1 MCLSPTF
8 FLAILIALSNSLL
21 VSATHAATPK
31 EAIPPLSSPTTQN
44 LVINGDFEGDTVG
57 EKLIPTGW
65 DWGEAGTIQVLNE
78 NGRAFVRMGVEQADQ
93 LVQITQEV
101 PLPVDAKGL
110 VVQIR
115 FRNENVK
122 FGKGGWLCDARAR
135 FRFYDAQ
142 GQATEKKL
150 GDMIFDSHAQN
161 WSVVTRDYLIPEGAA
176 SFKINL
182 CLNRP
187 ASGTLDIDE
196 IQLVTMSSQRYEEL
210 EAIRLEAEAKKAAE
224 ALKQIEDQRII
235 DDMLQAAPKSRQLG
249 VYGNRLINSD
259 HEQVILQGVN
269 VPSLE
274 WSAKGEK
281 IHRSIKVALLDWQA
295 NTIRLPVNHSYW
307 FGKGKGKGKDSSNDQ
322 TAYRQI
328 VDEVIAMA
336 AGQGAYVILDLHSFG
351 APQEFA
357 RSFWLDAA
365 ARYAN
370 NPAVLF
376 DLYNE
381 PHGISWDLWR
391 NGGEKEVKK
400 NGNMQTIQVVGMQ
413 ALLEAVRS
421 TGAKNIIIAGGISYA
436 YDLSGILDGYALD
449 DTGGYGLMYATHFYN
464 WHTGWEKKF
473 LQVAKKYPVL
483 VGEFGADTKKMNFVP
498 ANKQE
503 DPYTFMPDAL
513 GMIQKYH
520 LNWTAF
526 SLHPK
531 ATPVLIK
538 DWSYE
543 PTDFFGSFVKEA
555 LAGKKFEM
563 KRMR

>member
-1 MCLSPTF
+1 MNFKTTPIFALF
-8 FLAILIALSNSLL
+8 ILISTLL
-21 VSATHAATPK
+21 IVPETQGETIK
-31 EAIPPLSSPTTQN
+31 EAAPALTAPETQN
-44 LVINGDFEGDTVG
+44 WIKNGNFEALLID
-57 EKLIPTGW
+57 ENLIPQ
-65 DWGEAGTIQVLNE
+65 DWHASEAGHIEVLKE
-78 NGRAFVRMGVEQADQ
+78 EDRSYVRMSVEKPDQ
-93 LVQITQEV
+93 LVQITQTIS
-101 PLPVDAKGL
+101 LPHDAKGL
-110 VVQIR
+110 IVRVR

-135 FRFYDAQ
+135 FRFYDAK
-142 GQATEKKL
+142 GQPTKEKL
-150 GDMIFDSHAQN
+150 RDIIFDSHAQQ
-161 WSVVTRDYLIPEGAA
+161 WSVISRDYLVPDDAV
-176 SFKINL
+176 SFKVNL

-196 IQLVTMSSQRYEEL
+196 IQVIEMSPKHYQEL
-210 EAIRLEAEAKKAAE
+210 ENLRLEAEAKKAAE
-224 ALKQIEDQRII
+224 KLKELEDQQII
-235 DDMLQAAPKSRQLG
+235 ESMLKAEPKTRQLG

-281 IHRSIKVALLDWQA
+281 IHRSIKVALKDWQA
-295 NTIRLPVNHSYW
+295 NTIRLPVSHSFW
-307 FGKGKGKGKDSSNDQ
+307 FGNGKDKQKSNDQ
-322 TAYRQI
+322 EAYRQI

-336 AGQGAYVILDLHSFG
+336 AGEGAYVILDLHSFG

-357 RSFWLDAA
+357 RTFWLDAA
-365 ARYAN
+365 TRYAN

-400 NGNMQTIQVVGMQ
+400 AGKMRTVQVVGMQ
-413 ALLEAVRS
+413 SLVETVRA

-436 YDLSGILDGYALD
+436 YNLSGVLDGYALQD
-449 DTGGYGLMYATHFYN
+449 PGGYGLMYATHFYN
-464 WHTGWEKKF
+464 WHGGWEKNF
-473 LQVAKKYPVL
+473 LKVAEKYPVL
-483 VGEFGADTKKMNFVP
+483 VGEFGADKKKMSFIP

-503 DPYTFMPDAL
+503 DPYTWMPDAL
-513 GMIQKYH
+513 GMIQKYN

-543 PTDFFGSFVKEA
+543 PTDFFGAFIQQA
-555 LAGKKFEM
+555 LSGKRFEVE
-563 KRMR
+563 RMR